1 MKLQCL
7 KFFLSVFASLF
18 FTQAVWAQTCSNCTD
33 TYHNYTGSIKVKNND
48 RACITGTFHGDIE
61 LAGGTLTICGSAVIT
76 NIHYKRTSTLI
87 ISQSAI
93 VDIEMIDGRN
103 AVTMVN
109 HSDSLIIRFGDF
121 DQDFTL
127 INNGKCYFYGAVFNR
142 SSRFIN
148 SGSLIVNTTLALISS
163 SIVNN
168 NGYCEINGNLNLNS
182 SSVTINNQCQM
193 RINGDLN
200 VNGQTVTMG
209 EGNLHV
215 NNVNINSGRIILNES
230 SILYANNLAVNGS
243 IVGIGSRSTLVCTRN
258 PVLNSTPSIQGNVS
272 VCVQGG
278 TFNPAPGRIQVPASV
293 DCTNPIPA
301 SACNP
306 EGFGYAYFRML
317 PQQSTDWN
325 NSATWEMLYSNGWAA
340 APAGRYPTTG
350 TAVLIG
356 DGKTMTVTGRS
367 VSISKLVLGES
378 TTGGK
383 LILDSM
389 VTRDFNVEDSVV
401 STPQSQ
407 IELKASHLILNGRQ
421 DGDLNLKG
429 SEFAK
434 LTLNL
439 QSVNGVL
446 RMNQSVPG
454 QSNKLHTLTYQLSGP
469 NPVEIA
475 DTLRIVSS
483 VIPNG
488 GVLKTNDKLILESN
502 ASSTAYVAQGADA
515 GNYIQ
520 GKVTVEQYIP
530 AVARR
535 YRFVTSSING
545 GNLLDWQ
552 HETFVTG
559 NNAAGTATGN
569 TIGQLN
575 SAGFD
580 ATSNNNPSLFYYDE
594 TLPGDLDAR
603 WVAVTNETNT
613 LSDAPLPV
621 GRGYRLFIRGD
632 RSDYGRL
639 DGSVTDQNEVTMD
652 LRGTPNQGDITVPVT
667 YTTGSPYVNDNG
679 WNLIGNPYPC
689 NIDFKAMFK
698 DSALHY
704 PIYPIVWTFDATKNT
719 YVSYNALTGAGSLE
733 SGVIEAGCSFW
744 VKTDGPVAP
753 IVIKEQYKTQQRELY
768 RQRVDDVRTDEVKM
782 VLYKDS
788 INEDPVVLKYLPDAQ
803 AEHDQYDITKFW
815 GGEMGLSFLNQEDG
829 AYLGLSV
836 RPVKYSSIDDLQL
849 YFYVTASGAY
859 QFKFDKSAT
868 RLYKS
873 LTNLLLLDQYLDTVV
888 LVSSQSSYPF
898 SVDLNMAASKD
909 PLRFKLMFVA
919 PEPPQASLNYFYG
932 EMSDTS
938 TVLLEWGSLREPVPT
953 TYIVQRGLSSNEFT
967 SLDTIIGTGTME
979 TASDYEY
986 LDTAVSG
993 HGELY
998 YRIAY
1003 SDTINTILQYSP
1015 VIKVNMNTGLME
1027 TMGENARKYVV
1038 YPNPASSILY
1048 VRSINGQ
1055 TNTRVSVTDITG
1067 KQWIT
1072 NQILSGGAI
1081 DISELP
1087 SGLYIVQIVGQD
1099 GASERMKILKE

>member
-1 MKLQCL
+1 MRLQCL
-7 KFFLSVFASLF
+7 KFFLSVFVSF
-18 FTQAVWAQTCSNCTD
+18 FLTQTVWAQTCSNCTD
-33 TYHNYTGSIKVKNND
+33 TYHNYTGSIKVKNNE
-48 RACITGTFHGDIE
+48 RVCITGTFHGDIE
-61 LAGGTLTICGSAVIT
+61 LSGGTVTICGSAVISDI
-76 NIHYKRTSTLI
+76 NYKKASMMI
-87 ISQSAI
+87 MSESAI
-93 VDIEMIDGRN
+93 VDIQTVNSNKE
-103 AVTMVN
+103 VTMVN
-109 HSDSLIIRFGDF
+109 YSDSLIIRGGNFN
-121 DQDFTL
+121 QPFTL
-127 INNGKCYFYGAVFNR
+127 TNNGKCYLNGGAFN
-142 SSRFIN
+142 SSVTLTN
-148 SGSLIVNTTLALISS
+148 HDTLIVNTSLTLNGTLTF
-163 SIVNN
+163 NN
-168 NGYCEINGNLNLNS
+168 TSYFVVNGNFTPNS

-193 RINGDLN
+193 RINGDLML
-200 VNGQTVTMG
+200 NGQTLTVG
-209 EGNLHV
+209 GGNLHV
-215 NNVNINSGRIILNES
+215 NNVNINSGKIILNES
-230 SILYANNLAVNGS
+230 SILYVNNLAVNGY
-243 IVGIGSRSTLVCTRN
+243 IEGTGSRSSLVCTQN
-258 PVLNSTPSIQGNVS
+258 PNLNGHPSIKGNLS
-272 VCVQGG
+272 LCVRTGNFTPNSG
-278 TFNPAPGRIQVPASV
+278 AVAAPATV
-293 DCTNPIPA
+293 DCDNPIPA

-306 EGFGYAYFRML
+306 EGFGYAFFRMA
-317 PQQSTDWN
+317 PQQSADWT

-454 QSNKLHTLTYQLSGP
+454 QSNKLQTLTYQLSGP

-502 ASSTAYVAQGADA
+502 ASSTAYIAQGADA

-719 YVSYNALTGAGSLE
+719 YVSYNALSGAGSLE
-733 SGVIEAGCSFW
+733 SGIIPAGQAFW
-744 VKTDGPVAP
+744 VKTDGPVSP
-753 IVIKEQYKTQQRELY
+753 VIFKEQYKTAQSELY
-768 RQRVDDVRTDEVKM
+768 VQRSDDVRMDELKV
-782 VLYKDS
+782 VLNKDS
-788 INEDPVVLKYLPDAQ
+788 INEDLVVLKYLPDASL
-803 AEHDQYDITKFW
+803 EHDKYDISKFW

-829 AYLGLSV
+829 AYLGMSV
-836 RPVKYSSIDDLQL
+836 RPVRFRTIDHLQL
-849 YFYVTASGAY
+849 YFYVATTGDY
-859 QFKFDKSAT
+859 ELKFDKSPN
-868 RLYKS
+868 RLAGYTS
-873 LTNLLLLDQYLDTVV
+873 NLLLIDQYVDTMI
-888 LVSSQSSYPF
+888 LVTPHSSYPF
-898 SVDLNMAASKD
+898 TVDLNTAASKD
-909 PLRFKLMFVA
+909 PLRFKLLFI
-919 PEPPQASLNYFYG
+919 PTDPPPALVNYFYG

-938 TVLLEWGSLREPVPT
+938 TVLLEWGSLREPIPT
-953 TYIVQRGLSSNEFT
+953 TYIVQRGLSATDFI
-967 SLDTIIGTGTME
+967 SLGTIGGTGTLE
-979 TASDYEY
+979 TTADYSY
-986 LDTAVSG
+986 LDSTVNG
-993 HGELY
+993 YDELY

-1003 SDTINTILQYSP
+1003 FDTLNTELQYTP
-1015 VIKVNMNTGLME
+1015 IIRVNMHTGLME
-1027 TMGENARKYVV
+1027 TIDKNARKYVV
-1038 YPNPASSILY
+1038 YPNPANSILH

-1055 TNTRVSVTDITG
+1055 TDVRISVMDITG
-1067 KQWIT
+1067 KLWMNDQAL
-1072 NQILSGGAI
+1072 NMGSV

-1087 SGLYIVQIVGQD
+1087 AGLYIVQLVDAGGTTERVKIV
-1099 GASERMKILKE
+1099 KE